1 MANDLAHETT
11 NGEVWVRSLTLFL
24 HPGVEMAAGKKVWK
38 PGKHLEITYN
48 EVSSQL
54 MPVAWCYGKRE
65 EHGM

>member
-1 MANDLAHETT
+1 
-11 NGEVWVRSLTLFL
+11 
-24 HPGVEMAAGKKVWK
+24 MAAGKKVWK